1 MWREMFKEPNLP
13 LNQGTVI
20 CVDLPGYGGSDS
32 FEVYDTAV
40 LEALT
45 EFIIGMGEK
54 YVPEDDSQL
63 NGTAESN
70 ARSTPRDLIV
80 IGHDW
85 GCVLGMRLAAEAPDI
100 AYKFLL
106 SNGPHVSLSQLQSW
120 RTVQY

>member
-1 MWREMFKEPNLP
+1 
-13 LNQGTVI
+13 VSI
-20 CVDLPGYGGSDS
+20 CQVTGGSDS

-85 GCVLGMRLAAEAPDI
+85 GCVLGMRLAAEAHLISTFASTRP
-100 AYKFLL
+100 FRSLL
-106 SNGPHVSLSQLQSW
+106 
-120 RTVQY
+120 

>member
-1 MWREMFKEPNLP
+1 M
-13 LNQGTVI
+13 NQGTVI

-85 GCVLGMRLAAEAPDI
+85 GCGCGDRVMRTTPL
-100 AYKFLL
+100 K
-106 SNGPHVSLSQLQSW
+106 
-120 RTVQY
+120 